1 MILNLLRVE
10 DMSVEGM
17 IKRSFSEFATQ
28 RALTSNEYP
37 SLLARG
43 VKTLKKLDS
52 NFADNADTRIG
63 AEDVQEYYDAS
74 TELLTLSRRTLSYL
88 LSTAGG
94 TGGGALAPGRCILVT
109 AARKSGYVRVPALVV
124 KAPAN
129 VVTSGGTKITSSKP
143 IICIVLLPPSYVP
156 EKNPSPK
163 TTKESHLNFIGSS
176 SNRFYV

>member
-28 RALTSNEYP
+28 RALTNDEYP
-37 SLLARG
+37 NLLVRG

-52 NFADNADTRIG
+52 NFKQDADTRIG
-63 AEDVQEYYDAS
+63 AEDIQEYYDAS
-74 TELLTLSRRTLSYL
+74 TELPSLSKRTLSYL

-94 TGGGALAPGRCILVT
+94 TGGGALTPGRIILVT

-124 KAPAN
+124 KSPTVLSALIFQE
-129 VVTSGGTKITSSKP
+129 SGDKEDSELPERLSNTCKSMKKIATN
-143 IICIVLLPPSYVP
+143 LGQLQ
-156 EKNPSPK
+156 
-163 TTKESHLNFIGSS
+163 
-176 SNRFYV
+176 

>member
-28 RALTSNEYP
+28 RALTNDEYP
-37 SLLARG
+37 NLLVRG

-52 NFADNADTRIG
+52 NFKQDADTRIG
-63 AEDVQEYYDAS
+63 AEDIQEYYDAS
-74 TELLTLSRRTLSYL
+74 TELPSLSKRTLSYL

-94 TGGGALAPGRCILVT
+94 TGGGALTPGRIILVT

-124 KAPAN
+124 KAPTN
-129 VVTSGGTKITSSKP
+129 VTAPGESKP
-143 IICIVLLPPSYVP
+143 TCSKTVICLVLQPQSFVP
-156 EKNPSPK
+156 EKNLSTK
-163 TTKESHLNFIGSS
+163 NLKESHLNFIGSS
-176 SNRFYV
+176 SYRYYV